1 MLIKLKKNFT
11 TVIIIFLSNSGFLN
25 AHEYSEASPSSEKEI
40 LANEIFSKINNEHY
54 YRNRDVKNFQKEQ
67 INELIDLL
75 DPQKI
80 YFTMREVS
88 NLTNQQEHS
97 YNDIDLK
104 PLYKII
110 NMYFKRLMK
119 ATNYQIN
126 VIKQGNFYLDANDNL
141 DIFFDDNKWQKSILD
156 LQKMWKKLVKND
168 LISSILSGKTKSES
182 LVVLEKRYMNRL
194 KRISQRNEEDVFSI
208 AMNNLTNLYDPHSS
222 YMSPKSAEDFEMA
235 MILKL
240 DGIGALLTTEDDYPL
255 IVSLVPGGPAEK
267 SGRIKPNDKIVKI
280 HQVGSSSSPVDVVG
294 WRIDEVV
301 QLIRGKKGTK
311 VELEIIPANSEG
323 FGERK
328 KVELIRD
335 EVKLEEQAAK
345 SKIFTINNNGL
356 TKNLGII
363 TLPTFYIDFNAWR
376 MRDPNFRSSS
386 NDVQDILKK
395 FNQENVEGI
404 IIDLRGNSGGSLYE
418 VNKLVGLF
426 TSSGATV
433 QVKESSGQIKPW
445 GDVRATQVW
454 QKPMAVLVDRYSA
467 SASEIFAAAIQ
478 DYKRGIIIGHRTYGK
493 GTVQKLDNLS
503 KGQVKLT
510 ESKFYRLTG
519 SGTQNKGILPDI
531 VLPASWDINEI
542 GESSLKKSLPWD
554 EIKPIKFKEF
564 QLPKDIYKKLNF
576 AHLKRRAND
585 PNMLYIANLKER
597 YDNQKNKKSLSL
609 NLKQRKN
616 EKTERQRWALNI
628 ANDRLLKLG
637 LEPFKTFKDLE
648 NFNDN
653 KENEDLD
660 IENDYLL
667 KESLNIL
674 RDFIDIYQPLSM
686 PEAA

>member
-25 AHEYSEASPSSEKEI
+25 ALEYSEASPSSEKEI

-67 INELIDLL
+67 INELIELL

-80 YFTMREVS
+80 YFTMREVN
-88 NLTNQQEHS
+88 NLTNQQENS

-235 MILKL
+235 MSLKL

-280 HQVGSSSSPVDVVG
+280 HQVGSSSSPIDVVG

-311 VELEIIPANSEG
+311 VELEMIPANSEG

-356 TKNLGII
+356 TKNIGII
-363 TLPTFYIDFNAWR
+363 ALPTFYIDFNAWR

-418 VNKLVGLF
+418 ANKLVGLF

-445 GDVRATQVW
+445 GDARATQVW

-585 PNMLYIANLKER
+585 PNMLYIASLKER

-628 ANDRLLKLG
+628 ANDRLLKIG
-637 LEPFKTFKDLE
+637 LKPFKTFKDLE

-653 KENEDLD
+653 KENEDID

-674 RDFIDIYQPLSM
+674 MDFIDIYQPLSM

>member
-25 AHEYSEASPSSEKEI
+25 AHEYSEASPSSEKER

-54 YRNRDVKNFQKEQ
+54 YRNHDVKNFQKEQ
-67 INELIDLL
+67 INELIELL

-80 YFTMREVS
+80 YFTMREVN
-88 NLTNQQEHS
+88 NLTNQQENS

-168 LISSILSGKTKSES
+168 LISSILSGKTRSES

-235 MILKL
+235 MSLKL

-363 TLPTFYIDFNAWR
+363 SLPTFYIDFNAWR

-386 NDVQDILKK
+386 NDVQDILNK

-554 EIKPIKFKEF
+554 EIKPIKHKEF
-564 QLPKDIYKKLNF
+564 QLPKNIYKKLNF

-653 KENEDLD
+653 KENEDID

-674 RDFIDIYQPLSM
+674 RDFIDIYQPLSL